1 MSSDLRGRP
10 TVSESNR
17 MVRPVVLAAP
27 SGTGKTTIAH
37 RLVEGTGEFVF
48 SVSATTRPPRKGER
62 NGMDYE
68 FLGRAEFEGMV
79 ARDEL
84 SEWAEVHG
92 NLYGTPRRNFDE
104 AAERGEYLVLD
115 IDVQGARQIQKK
127 VPEALLVFVIPP
139 SAEVLV
145 SRLTKRGTEADEEV
159 ARRLRAGRK
168 ELARAREFDH
178 VVVNDDLERAV
189 EEVRRVARTGPTRVD
204 GDIGRRIETLLAE
217 IDQVLEQRYQ
227 NVGA

>member
-1 MSSDLRGRP
+1 VSDVKRARP
-10 TVSESNR
+10 I
-17 MVRPVVLAAP
+17 VLAAP

-48 SVSATTRPPRKGER
+48 SVSATTRKPRKGER

-68 FLGRAEFEGMV
+68 FMTREGFEAMAERGEF
-79 ARDEL
+79 A
-84 SEWAEVHG
+84 EWAEVHG
-92 NLYGTPRRNFDE
+92 NFYGTPRRTLEE
-104 AAERGEYLVLD
+104 ATARGEFVVLD
-115 IDVQGARQIQKK
+115 IDVQGARQIRTA
-127 VPEALLVFVIPP
+127 VPDALLVFVIPP

-159 ARRLRAGRK
+159 VRRLRNARK
-168 ELARAREFDH
+168 ELARASDFDH

-189 EEVRRVARTGPTRVD
+189 EEVRGVARRGSARKN
-204 GDIGRRIETLLAE
+204 GDVADRIAELTTE
-217 IDQVLEQRYQ
+217 IDRVLDERYQ

>member
-1 MSSDLRGRP
+1 MTDQR
-10 TVSESNR
+10 NR
-17 MVRPVVLAAP
+17 ARPVVLAAP

-48 SVSATTRPPRKGER
+48 SVSATTRVPRKGER

-68 FLGRAEFEGMV
+68 FMSREGFEAMV
-79 ARDEL
+79 KNGDFA
-84 SEWAEVHG
+84 EWAEVHG
-92 NLYGTPRRNFDE
+92 NLYGTPRRTLEE
-104 AAERGEYLVLD
+104 ATARGEFVVLD
-115 IDVQGARQIQKK
+115 IDVQGARQIRQNF
-127 VPEALLVFVIPP
+127 PDALLVFVIPP

-159 ARRLRAGRK
+159 VRRLRNARK
-168 ELARAREFDH
+168 ELARASDFDH

-189 EEVRRVARTGPTRVD
+189 EEVRAVARTGPARKD
-204 GDIGRRIETLLAE
+204 GDVAARIAELTAE
-217 IDQVLEQRYQ
+217 IDRVLEDRYQ

>member
-1 MSSDLRGRP
+1 MSDAKRARP
-10 TVSESNR
+10 I
-17 MVRPVVLAAP
+17 VLAAP

-48 SVSATTRPPRKGER
+48 SVSATTRQPRKGER

-68 FLGRAEFEGMV
+68 FMTREGFQGMV
-79 ARDEL
+79 DGGEFA
-84 SEWAEVHG
+84 EWAEVHG
-92 NLYGTPRRNFDE
+92 NFYGTPRRTLEE
-104 AAERGEYLVLD
+104 ATARGEFVVLD
-115 IDVQGARQIQKK
+115 IDVQGARQIRTAF
-127 VPEALLVFVIPP
+127 PNALLVFVIPP

-159 ARRLRAGRK
+159 VRRLRNARK
-168 ELARAREFDH
+168 ELARATDFDH

-189 EEVRRVARTGPTRVD
+189 EEVRRVARQGGQSKD
-204 GDIGRRIETLLAE
+204 GDVADRIAELTTE
-217 IDQVLEQRYQ
+217 IDRVLDERYQ

>member
-1 MSSDLRGRP
+1 M
-10 TVSESNR
+10 
-17 MVRPVVLAAP
+17 VLAAP

-48 SVSATTRPPRKGER
+48 SVSATTRALRKGER

-68 FLGRAEFEGMV
+68 FVSRAKFESMV
-79 ARDEL
+79 SRGEL
-84 SEWAEVHG
+84 AEWAEVHG
-92 NLYGTPRRNFDE
+92 NLYGTPRRTLE
-104 AAERGEYLVLD
+104 EGVERSEHVVLD
-115 IDVQGARQIQKK
+115 IDVQGARQIRAG

-139 SAEVLV
+139 STEVLV

-159 ARRLRAGRK
+159 ARRLRAARK
-168 ELARAREFDH
+168 ELEKASEFDH

-189 EEVRRVARTGPTRVD
+189 EEVRTVARTGQTRRD
-204 GDIGRRIETLLAE
+204 GEVASRIEALREE
-217 IDQVLEQRYQ
+217 IDRILEERYQ

>member
-1 MSSDLRGRP
+1 MNDQARRARP
-10 TVSESNR
+10 I
-17 MVRPVVLAAP
+17 VLAAP

-48 SVSATTRPPRKGER
+48 SVSATTRRPRKGER

-68 FLGRAEFEGMV
+68 FMAREEFEAMV
-79 ARDEL
+79 GRGEFA
-84 SEWAEVHG
+84 EWAEVHG
-92 NLYGTPRRNFDE
+92 NFYGTPRRALEE
-104 AAERGEYLVLD
+104 AIARGEFVVLD
-115 IDVQGARQIQKK
+115 IDVQGARQIRAVFPQ
-127 VPEALLVFVIPP
+127 ALLVFVIPP

-159 ARRLRAGRK
+159 VRRLRNARK
-168 ELARAREFDH
+168 ELARAGDFDH

-189 EEVRRVARTGPTRVD
+189 EEVRAVARSGKTRQD
-204 GDIGRRIETLLAE
+204 GDVAVRIAELTSE
-217 IDQVLEQRYQ
+217 IDRVLEERYQ

>member
-1 MSSDLRGRP
+1 MSERSKIA
-10 TVSESNR
+10 
-17 MVRPVVLAAP
+17 RPVVLTAP

-68 FLGRAEFEGMV
+68 FLGRREFASMIE
-79 ARDEL
+79 RDEL
-84 SEWAEVHG
+84 AEWAEVHG
-92 NLYGTPRRNFDE
+92 NLYGTPQRNFDE
-104 AAERGEYLVLD
+104 AAERREHLVLD
-115 IDVQGARQIQKK
+115 IDVQGAHQIRER

-145 SRLTKRGTEADEEV
+145 SRLTKRGTEEDQEV
-159 ARRLRAGRK
+159 ARRLRAARK
-168 ELARAREFDH
+168 ELAWAGDFGH
-178 VVVNDDLERAV
+178 VMVNDDLDRAV
-189 EEVRRVARTGPTRVD
+189 EEVRSVARSGKGSGN
-204 GDIGRRIETLLAE
+204 GDMGRLIAALLIE
-217 IDQVLEQRYQ
+217 IDGVLDQRHQ

>member
-1 MSSDLRGRP
+1 MSEGKRP
-10 TVSESNR
+10 
-17 MVRPVVLAAP
+17 RPIVLAAP

-48 SVSATTRPPRKGER
+48 SVSATTRKPRKGER

-68 FLGRAEFEGMV
+68 FIGRPEFEAMR
-79 ARDEL
+79 ARGEFAE
-84 SEWAEVHG
+84 SAEVHG
-92 NLYGTPRRNFDE
+92 NLYGTPKRNFEE
-104 AAERGEYLVLD
+104 AAERGEHLVLD
-115 IDVQGARQIQKK
+115 IDVQGARQIREGI
-127 VPEALLVFVIPP
+127 PEALLVFVIPP

-159 ARRLRAGRK
+159 ARRLRAAKR
-168 ELARAREFDH
+168 ELARAKDFDH

-189 EEVRRVARTGPTRVD
+189 DEVRRVARSGKSEAD
-204 GDIGRRIETLLAE
+204 AE
-217 IDQVLEQRYQ
+217 IAGRIDALMAEISQVLEERYQ